1 LNNYSK
7 YIVLII
13 FIFSSFSLKSEE
25 KIINIYCEILGY
37 SPLIKPTLEYNVNS
51 FELLGGLQTTYF
63 TLGASMFGVG
73 YRTAYSSPIVG
84 INHVIGDEFGVEFG
98 VEFGAS
104 YFRQYR
110 SDFYGDFVEVNS
122 MYELD
127 YYDALG
133 FNLGLREY
141 TDSFFIRINYTP
153 LYSLTDKELRGIF
166 SFSFGW
172 GF

>member
-1 LNNYSK
+1 M
-7 YIVLII
+7 YIVLVF
-13 FIFSSFSLKSEE
+13 FILSSLSLKSEE
-25 KIINIYCEILGY
+25 KTINIYCEILGY
-37 SPLIKPTLEYNVNS
+37 SPLLKPTLEYNVNS
-51 FELLGGLQTTYF
+51 FELFGGLQTTYL
-63 TLGASMFGVG
+63 TLGASMFGLG

-98 VEFGAS
+98 AS
-104 YFRQYR
+104 YFRQYK

-127 YYDALG
+127 NYDALG
-133 FNLGLREY
+133 FNVGLREY
-141 TDSFFIRINYTP
+141 SDSFFFRINYTP
-153 LYSLTDKELRGIF
+153 LYNLTDKEFRGIV